1 VIPRSGQDPI
11 IRVDGLVKAFGE
23 VRAVDGIDFTVR
35 RGECF
40 GLVGP
45 NGAGKTTTIKIL
57 ITLLAADSGEAVVDG
72 HSVRNEPRKVR
83 RSIGYVPQ
91 SVSVDGLLTGYE
103 NMSFHGRFQGMKRR
117 EIARRIPRILA
128 LFDLEKAA
136 DRRVAT
142 YSGGMIRRLEIG
154 MSVLH
159 RPRAIFLDEPTV
171 GLDAVSRKALWRHI
185 KDLRKNEGVTVFMT
199 THYLEEAESLCT
211 RIAIMNMGKI
221 SAMGTMAGLRKQTA
235 MPGASLEKMFI
246 KLAGRIESDKGDL
259 MAVKR
264 SRRLAQRLG

>member
-1 VIPRSGQDPI
+1 MNNEPGTRCI
-11 IRVDGLVKAFGE
+11 IRVTGLAKSFGD
-23 VRAVDGIDFTVR
+23 VRAVDGIDFSVR

-57 ITLLAADSGEAVVDG
+57 ITLLSADSGEAVVDG
-72 HSVRNEPRKVR
+72 HSVRNEPRMVR

-103 NMSFHGRFQGMKRR
+103 NMEFHGLFQGMNRK
-117 EIARRIPRILA
+117 EIARRIPEILSM
-128 LFDLEKAA
+128 FDLEKAA
-136 DRRVAT
+136 GRRVAT

-154 MSVLH
+154 LSVLH
-159 RPRAIFLDEPTV
+159 RPRVVFLDEPTV

-185 KDLRKNEGVTVFMT
+185 KELRRKEGVTVFMT
-199 THYLEEAESLCT
+199 THYLEEAESLCA
-211 RIAIMNMGKI
+211 RIAIMNSGRI
-221 SAMGTMAGLRKQTA
+221 TAMGTMAGLRKQTA
-235 MPGASLEKMFI
+235 MSGASLEKMFI
-246 KLAGRIESDKGDL
+246 RLAGRIEPEKGDL
-259 MAVKR
+259 MTVKR